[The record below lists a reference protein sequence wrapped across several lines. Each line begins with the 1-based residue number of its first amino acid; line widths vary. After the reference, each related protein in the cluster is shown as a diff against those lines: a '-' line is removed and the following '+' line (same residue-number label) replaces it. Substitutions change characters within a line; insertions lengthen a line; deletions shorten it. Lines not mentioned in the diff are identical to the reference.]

1 MYLKYDPFYSL
12 AKLWEPG
19 AGPDLTEPYLTSP
32 ADMDDRAEDWVFR
45 VDVPGVEKDHINIH
59 VDGDQLVVSGDR
71 HEKTE
76 ERKEGYTY
84 IERVDGNFERRFVLP
99 ETADRGE
106 ISAKTKNGVLEI
118 HVGKQSEVKP
128 RRISVEEH

>member
-19 AGPDLTEPYLTSP
+19 FRPAAEPYMTPP
-32 ADMDDRAEDWVFR
+32 ADIVERDDEWIFR
-45 VDVPGVEKDHINIH
+45 VDMPGVDKDHINIH

-71 HEKTE
+71 HEET
-76 ERKEGYTY
+76 KEKQDGYTY

-99 ETADRGE
+99 ETSNRGE

-118 HVGKQSEVKP
+118 HIGKQPEVKP
-128 RRISVEEH
+128 RRIAIEEH

>member
-19 AGPDLTEPYLTSP
+19 VRPAAEQYLTP
-32 ADMDDRAEDWVFR
+32 LADIVEKDDEWVFR
-45 VDVPGVEKDHINIH
+45 VDMPGVDKDHINIH
-59 VDGDQLVVSGDR
+59 VDGDQLVVSGNR

-76 ERKEGYTY
+76 EKKDGYTY
-84 IERVDGNFERRFVLP
+84 FERVDGNFERRFVLP
-99 ETADRGE
+99 ETSDRGD

-118 HVGKQSEVKP
+118 HIGKQPEVKP
-128 RRISVEEH
+128 RRIAIEEH